1 MSPRLAVSEAA
12 ALPAEGQLAEVQLA
26 EVQWVVR
33 ETARQ
38 NQTSERQMVEEDH
51 QMEASM
57 EADLL
62 AAIQT
67 IRRNS
72 GEEDRGELLILRR
85 ELSCAEV

>member
-1 MSPRLAVSEAA
+1 MAVSEAA

-85 ELSCAEV
+85 ELSCAEVEGR